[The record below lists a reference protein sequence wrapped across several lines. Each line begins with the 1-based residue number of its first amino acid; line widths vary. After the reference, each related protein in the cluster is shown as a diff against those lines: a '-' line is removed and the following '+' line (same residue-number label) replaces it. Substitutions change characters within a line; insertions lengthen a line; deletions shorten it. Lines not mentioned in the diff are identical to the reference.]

1 MTTNE
6 NANHSYTYDV
16 LVDPGTEIQLIMQPT
31 EDRSLKVQMVGRV
44 SRPSPEADTLL
55 DIEISES

>member
-6 NANHSYTYDV
+6 NANRSYTYDV
-16 LVDPGTEIQLIMQPT
+16 LADPDAEIQLIMQPT
-31 EDRSLKVQMVGRV
+31 GDRSLKVQMIGRV

-55 DIEISES
+55 DIEISKS